1 METRTRV
8 NVDHNSPA
16 VTAMSPT
23 NSHIEDL
30 IRMIVA
36 DTAKS
41 TNHQA
46 SPNGPSEQ
54 ILLEIQL
61 DGERYL
67 LVQMPKP
74 SHIPLSPREIEIVRM
89 VSLGHPN
96 KIIADV
102 LSISSWTVCA
112 HLRRIFIKLGVG
124 SRAAMVARLLECGE
138 LTDWIRN
145 SNHAN

>member
-8 NVDHNSPA
+8 NVHDRSQA
-16 VTAMSPT
+16 VTAMSPA
-23 NSHIEDL
+23 NSQVDDL
-30 IRMIVA
+30 IRIIVA
-36 DTAKS
+36 KTAQT
-41 TNHQA
+41 TNPQL

-54 ILLEIQL
+54 ILLDIHL

-67 LVQMPKP
+67 LVRMPKR

-89 VSLGHPN
+89 VAQGHPN

-112 HLRRIFIKLGVG
+112 HLRRIFTKLGVA

-145 SNHAN
+145 SHM